1 MQDVSEN
8 GATEMT
14 KRQINF
20 IVFTAI
26 YVLFLAWYDGWGRGP
41 LTSEEVDGYLARVP
55 ENAQGVEFLEN
66 LREMGKNDD
75 GGEFFM
81 LNLNRYE
88 YAEGESTD
96 GAPTAYQEYG
106 AGVVP
111 MILGNAGHPIYSAAF
126 LTGQLAGGPDD
137 PYWDETIL
145 VRYRSRR
152 DFIDMVTSK
161 PYLEIA
167 GHRAGGISHA
177 EVAPT
182 IAAFSLASPRLIVF
196 LLLLVPAL
204 LRDRRLKQRSS
215 ASH

>member
-1 MQDVSEN
+1 
-8 GATEMT
+8 MT

-20 IVFTAI
+20 IVFAAI
-26 YVLFLAWYDGWGRGP
+26 YILFLAWYDGWGRGP

-55 ENAQGVEFLEN
+55 ESPEGVDFLERW
-66 LREMGKNDD
+66 REMGRNDD
-75 GGEFFM
+75 GNEFFM

-96 GAPTAYQEYG
+96 GAPAAYQKYG

-111 MILGNAGHPIYSAAF
+111 MILGNAGHPIYAATFSA
-126 LTGQLAGGPDD
+126 GPLAEADGEI
-137 PYWDETIL
+137 YWDEVLL

-152 DFIDMVTSK
+152 DFISMVTSE

-167 GHRAGGISHA
+167 RHRAGGIAHA

-182 IAAFSLASPRLIVF
+182 VASFSLASPRLIVL

-204 LRDRRLKQRSS
+204 VRDRRLKNRLSG
-215 ASH
+215 AN